1 MELKISLALPDEA
14 LLPELAAALE
24 KRVELASRARL
35 PRFWPIIDWL
45 HAHSKGTPRQIRF
58 RRIYRGILAAV
69 LWILS
74 LVLLLPAFFAPQEL
88 GSFIPLGLICALL
101 AEAVLLYIIPK
112 IMGAA
117 NLVLGGII
125 LFGAGSAPETLGRLM
140 PLGIFLL
147 CFAILGFFPRG
158 RRKRR
163 FEKQAAE
170 LYRQWSTVEHLGDYS
185 VTVSETGMALT
196 KGDETQPI
204 SPEAITE
211 IYETP
216 SLLLPVVDNRMLL
229 LQKNNIAQED
239 LEQLASLLGKT
250 IISVKEEERS

>member
-88 GSFIPLGLICALL
+88 GSYIPLGLICALL
-101 AEAVLLYIIPK
+101 AEALLLYIIPK
-112 IMGAA
+112 IM
-117 NLVLGGII
+117 
-125 LFGAGSAPETLGRLM
+125 
-140 PLGIFLL
+140 
-147 CFAILGFFPRG
+147 
-158 RRKRR
+158 
-163 FEKQAAE
+163 
-170 LYRQWSTVEHLGDYS
+170 
-185 VTVSETGMALT
+185 
-196 KGDETQPI
+196 
-204 SPEAITE
+204 
-211 IYETP
+211 
-216 SLLLPVVDNRMLL
+216 
-229 LQKNNIAQED
+229 
-239 LEQLASLLGKT
+239 
-250 IISVKEEERS
+250 